1 VPTIVETIKSPPV
14 ITINGLVAPAKV
26 PQEVV
31 DTLSREII
39 AAEKSTEFVDR
50 IDKLGAEPIVN
61 TPAEFAKMIA
71 DDTELWRD
79 LVRDLG
85 LKPQ

>member
-1 VPTIVETIKSPPV
+1 VPTIVETLKSPPV
-14 ITINGLVAPAKV
+14 ITINGLVASAGV

-31 DTLSREII
+31 DTLSREIVT
-39 AAEKSTEFVDR
+39 AEKSPEFVER
-50 IDKLGAEPIVN
+50 IDKLGAEPMVT
-61 TPAEFAKMIA
+61 TPDEFAKIVA